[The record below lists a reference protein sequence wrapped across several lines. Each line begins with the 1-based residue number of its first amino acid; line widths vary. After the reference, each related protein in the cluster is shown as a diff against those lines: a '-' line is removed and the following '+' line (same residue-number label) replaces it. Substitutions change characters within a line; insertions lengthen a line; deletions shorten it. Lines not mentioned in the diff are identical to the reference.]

1 MKPGRRWFLWLA
13 GLALAASVALAAQTW
28 RIRLATLVPDNSPW
42 TNALR
47 SMDASLKKATDGR
60 VGVQVFAAAAQTEDL
75 ILNRIALN
83 GFDAATL
90 MIAGL
95 GSIDESVN
103 VFGMPFFFES
113 DAEYQYVQKQLTPLI
128 AQRFAARKFRL
139 VNWGNGGWVRLFSKV
154 PLRTLS
160 DIKAA
165 RLYTTAGD
173 QKSLNWYLRNGF
185 HAVPLQTSQ
194 IVGALA
200 APAGPINASPSPPV
214 YAAPLQ
220 LHRYAKYMLDIP
232 LGPLTAATVISERAW
247 SRLSEN
253 DRARLLEVGAAT
265 ESVVN
270 AAAPSLDQ
278 RYIDEMKKAG
288 LEVVPVDAKNLA
300 EFRAEAERL
309 ALTQRGDLVPAD
321 IFDAAMR
328 ERAAF
333 RKMKK

>member
-1 MKPGRRWFLWLA
+1 MTSRRRWYLWLA
-13 GLALAASVALAAQTW
+13 GLAIAASVAVAAQAW

-42 TNALR
+42 TAALR
-47 SMDASLKKATDGR
+47 SMDAALKKATDGR
-60 VGVQVFAAAAQTEDL
+60 VGVQVFPAAAQTEDL

-90 MIAGL
+90 MVAGL

-113 DAEYQYVQKQLTPLI
+113 DAEYHFVQKQLTPLI
-128 AQRFAARKFRL
+128 AQRFAARKYHL

-154 PLRTLS
+154 PLRTLA

-173 QKSLNWYLRNGF
+173 QKALNWYLRNGF
-185 HAVPLQTSQ
+185 NAVPLQTSQ
-194 IVGALA
+194 LVGALA

-214 YAAPLQ
+214 YAGPLQ

-232 LGPLTAATVISERAW
+232 LGPLTAATVISDRAW
-247 SRLSEN
+247 ARLSEA
-253 DRARLLEVGAAT
+253 DRVRLMEVGAAT
-265 ESVVN
+265 EAAVD

-288 LEVVPVDAKNLA
+288 LEVVPVEARHLA

-321 IFDAAMR
+321 VFDAAVR

-333 RKMKK
+333 RKIKK